1 MKAETPLLIDVIKGH
16 IERKDW
22 DKAISLLS
30 QLRAADEA
38 DLLSDLGGSE
48 KKELLSHLS
57 YEELARVLENSKR
70 DDVDNMS
77 EQVNDGTLSQAMDRL
92 SPDHAADILH
102 CLPESRSTEVLE
114 GMAEKET
121 VQPLLGYA
129 DDSAGGLMTPEF
141 VALAPQM
148 TVAQAIARIRK
159 TKPPRETIDVLYVL
173 DRQKKL
179 LGKVTL
185 RQLVLAEPDIRIEDI
200 MEHDPVSVTSGTG
213 KEECVRIME
222 SNRLTALPVVDEQQ
236 RLVGLIR
243 LQEVAQIAEEE
254 ATEDMYHMVGM
265 SGHERVFAPMR
276 DSIRRRLPWL
286 CINLGTAI
294 LAGFVVNLFESTI
307 ARVVALAAFIPII
320 AGQGGN
326 AGAQTLTIVVRSLA
340 LGEVTFKNARKAI
353 LREVALATLNGL
365 AVAVLAGAVVYL
377 WKGDLWLGVVLAA
390 AMFLTMMVA
399 GLSGALVPL
408 ILKLLRID
416 PALASTVVVTTVT
429 DVCGFVFLLGVAT
442 AMINYLT

>member
-1 MKAETPLLIDVIKGH
+1 MTTQVPLLIDVLREH

-22 DKAISLLS
+22 DKAILLLS

-38 DLLSDLGGSE
+38 DLLSELNSAE
-48 KKELLSHLS
+48 RKELLPHLS
-57 YEELARVLENSKR
+57 YEELAKILANLKK
-70 DDVDNMS
+70 DDVRNIS
-77 EQVNDGTLSQAMDRL
+77 EQVNRDTFSQAMDRL
-92 SPDHAADILH
+92 SPDYAADILH
-102 CLPESRSTEVLE
+102 RLPAHCSNEILE
-114 GMAEKET
+114 GMAEKRT

-141 VALAPQM
+141 VALTRDM
-148 TVAQAIARIRK
+148 TVAQAIAKLRK
-159 TKPPRETIDVLYVL
+159 VKPPRETIDVLYVV
-173 DRQKKL
+173 DRHRKL
-179 LGKVTL
+179 VGKVTL
-185 RQLVLAEPDIRIEDI
+185 RQLILAGPATKIADI
-200 MEHDPVSVTSGTG
+200 MEGSPVSVASGAG

-222 SNRLTALPVVDEQQ
+222 RYGLTALPVVDGNQ
-236 RLVGLIR
+236 RLIGLIR
-243 LQEVAQIAEEE
+243 LQEVAQVAEEE
-254 ATEDMYHMVGM
+254 ATEDMYHMVGL
-265 SGHERVFAPMR
+265 SEHERVFAPIR
-276 DSIRRRLPWL
+276 HSIRRRLPWL

-307 ARVVALAAFIPII
+307 ARVLVLAAFIPII

-340 LGEVTFKNARKAI
+340 LGEVSLGNARKVI
-353 LREVALATLNGL
+353 LREVTLAAANGL
-365 AVAVLAGAVVYL
+365 AVAVLAGAVAYL

-408 ILKLLRID
+408 VLRLLRID

-429 DVCGFVFLLGVAT
+429 DVCGFVFLLGAAT
-442 AMINYLT
+442 LMLNYLP

>member
-1 MKAETPLLIDVIKGH
+1 MTTEAPSLIDVIKGH
-16 IERKDW
+16 IEQKEW
-22 DKAISLLS
+22 DEAISLLS

-38 DLLSDLGGSE
+38 DLFSELSNSE
-48 KKELLSHLS
+48 KRELLSHLS
-57 YEELARVLENSKR
+57 YAELAKILENVKK
-70 DDVDNMS
+70 DDVGNIS
-77 EQVNDGTLSQAMDRL
+77 EQVNGNTLFEAVDRI
-92 SPDHAADILH
+92 SPDQGADILH
-102 CLPESRSTEVLE
+102 HLPAARSAEILARMTERK
-114 GMAEKET
+114 A
-121 VQPLLGYA
+121 VQSLLGYA
-129 DDSAGGLMTPEF
+129 DDSAGGLMTPEL
-141 VALAPQM
+141 VALTRGM
-148 TVAQAIARIRK
+148 TVAEAISRLRK
-159 TKPPRETIDVLYVL
+159 TKPPRETIDVLYVV
-173 DRQKKL
+173 DRHKKL
-179 LGKVTL
+179 VGKVTL
-185 RQLVLAEPDIRIEDI
+185 RQLILAEPATKIGDI
-200 MEHDPVSVTSGTG
+200 MEHDPVFISAGTER
-213 KEECVRIME
+213 EECVRVME
-222 SNRLTALPVVDEQQ
+222 HYRLTALPVVDEQQ

-243 LQEVAQIAEEE
+243 LQEVAQVAEEA

-326 AGAQTLTIVVRSLA
+326 AGAQTLTIVVRSLT
-340 LGEVTFKNARKAI
+340 LGEVSFRNARKAT
-353 LREVALATLNGL
+353 LREVSLATINGL
-365 AVAVLAGAVVYL
+365 AVALLAGAVAYL
-377 WKGDLWLGVVLAA
+377 WKGDLWLGVVLGV
-390 AMFLTMMVA
+390 AMFLTMIVA